1 MKTLIL
7 SVSLFFA
14 IASGLGAR
22 TIKFPEKHPVF
33 SFTLPDGWTT
43 EPSGKDGSGLECKAP
58 GKPKYSFLLRPIPSK
73 TEKDVKTGL
82 AELLPTLENSD
93 MKDFKAGE
101 VEQMTV
107 GKMKVFV
114 IKATA
119 LLAGDPM
126 VLRLMAFAPK
136 KGTYFTTFSMAWEKG
151 DAAHVDVMREI
162 LGSVKPISGESA
174 G

>member
-1 MKTLIL
+1 MKTFIL

-14 IASGLGAR
+14 IASGLGAG
-22 TIKFPEKHPVF
+22 TIKFPEKDPVF

-43 EPSGKDGSGLECKAP
+43 EPSGKSGSGLECKAP
-58 GKPKYSFLLRPIPSK
+58 GRPSYSFRLGPIPPK
-73 TEKDVKTGL
+73 TEKDVKTGI

-93 MKDFKAGE
+93 LKDFKVGK

-119 LLAGDPM
+119 LLASDPII
-126 VLRLMAFAPK
+126 LRLMAFAPK
-136 KGTYFTTFSMAWEKG
+136 KGTYFTTLSMVGEKV
-151 DAAHVDVMREI
+151 DAAHLDVMNEI
-162 LGSVKPISGESA
+162 LGSVKPISE
-174 G
+174 